1 MIQIISGKKGQGK
14 TKYLLEQ
21 VNNAVK
27 DVSGHIVYLDKN
39 TKHMYELNNKI
50 RLISVPSYPVTNC
63 DEFLGFISG
72 ILSQDSD
79 IQEAYLDSFLTIADL
94 SESDEIERAI
104 EKLEHISEQFQVK
117 FVLSVSK
124 SENDLPESI
133 RKYISISL

>member
-79 IQEAYLDSFLTIADL
+79 IQEAYLDSFLTIADI
-94 SESDEIERAI
+94 SESDEIENAI
-104 EKLEHISEQFQVK
+104 EKLDRMSEQFQVK

-133 RKYISISL
+133 RKYITISL

>member
-79 IQEAYLDSFLTIADL
+79 IQEAYLDSFLTIADI
-94 SESDEIERAI
+94 SESDEIENAI
-104 EKLEHISEQFQVK
+104 EKLEHMSDQFQVK

-133 RKYISISL
+133 RKYITISL

>member
-79 IQEAYLDSFLTIADL
+79 IQEAYLDSFLTIADI
-94 SESDEIERAI
+94 SESDEIEYAI
-104 EKLEHISEQFQVK
+104 EKLDRMSEQFQVK

>member
-21 VNNAVK
+21 VNNAVT

>member
-21 VNNAVK
+21 VNNAVT

-133 RKYISISL
+133 RKYITISL

>member
-1 MIQIISGKKGQGK
+1 MIEIIAGEKGKGK
-14 TKYLLEQ
+14 TKHLLEQ
-21 VNNAVK
+21 VNNAVT

>member
-27 DVSGHIVYLDKN
+27 DVSGHIVCLDKN

-79 IQEAYLDSFLTIADL
+79 IQEAYLDSFLTIADI
-94 SESDEIERAI
+94 SESDEIENAI
-104 EKLEHISEQFQVK
+104 EKLDRMSEQFQVK

>member
-1 MIQIISGKKGQGK
+1 MIQIISGKRGQGK

-79 IQEAYLDSFLTIADL
+79 IQEAYLDSFLTIADI
-94 SESDEIERAI
+94 SESDEIENAI
-104 EKLEHISEQFQVK
+104 EKLEHMSDQFQVK

-133 RKYISISL
+133 RKYITISL

>member
-79 IQEAYLDSFLTIADL
+79 IQEAYLDSFLTIADI
-94 SESDEIERAI
+94 SESDEIEYAI
-104 EKLEHISEQFQVK
+104 EKLDRMSEQFQVK

-133 RKYISISL
+133 RKYITISL

>member
-79 IQEAYLDSFLTIADL
+79 IQEAYLDSFLTIADI
-94 SESDEIERAI
+94 SESDEIENAI
-104 EKLEHISEQFQVK
+104 EKLERMSEQFQVK

-133 RKYISISL
+133 RKYITISL

>member
-50 RLISVPSYPVTNC
+50 RLISVPSYPVNNC

-79 IQEAYLDSFLTIADL
+79 IQEAYLDSFLTIADI
-94 SESDEIERAI
+94 SESDEIENAI
-104 EKLEHISEQFQVK
+104 EKLDRMSEQFQVK

-133 RKYISISL
+133 RKYITISL

>member
-21 VNNAVK
+21 VNDAVK

-79 IQEAYLDSFLTIADL
+79 IQEAYLDSFLTIADI
-94 SESDEIERAI
+94 SESDEIENAI
-104 EKLEHISEQFQVK
+104 EKLEHMSDQFQVK

-133 RKYISISL
+133 RKYITISL

>member
-14 TKYLLEQ
+14 TKFLLEQ
-21 VNNAVK
+21 VNNAVT

-79 IQEAYLDSFLTIADL
+79 IQEAYLDSFLTIADVT
-94 SESDEIERAI
+94 ESDEIENAI
-104 EKLEHISEQFQVK
+104 EKLEQISEQFQVK

-133 RKYISISL
+133 RKYITISL

>member
-1 MIQIISGKKGQGK
+1 MQIVHYGNLSASTVLIQPVGDHD
-14 TKYLLEQ
+14 LEE
-21 VNNAVK
+21 
-27 DVSGHIVYLDKN
+27 
-39 TKHMYELNNKI
+39 M
-50 RLISVPSYPVTNC
+50 
-63 DEFLGFISG
+63 
-72 ILSQDSD
+72 
-79 IQEAYLDSFLTIADL
+79 YLDSFLTIADL

>member
-21 VNNAVK
+21 VNNAVT

-79 IQEAYLDSFLTIADL
+79 IQEAYLDSFLTIADI
-94 SESDEIERAI
+94 SESDEIEKAI
-104 EKLEHISEQFQVK
+104 EKLERISEQFQVK

-133 RKYISISL
+133 RKYITISL

>member
-14 TKYLLEQ
+14 TKHLLEQ